1 VSRTIRLRE
10 RFDREP
16 RGAHLALLAGLARGR
31 LPPDLATAGV
41 FQHNPRHCPRTAA
54 RRFMGRETKLLLGLL
69 GLLAG
74 VFVGVLSMKLFVP
87 RPPAGA
93 GPDIHTEVAAGE
105 PHTLVEPPSFTMPA
119 SAFAAAPPLVPVAL
133 AGQASADQASAA
145 WPPPDAGD
153 RHAATA
159 DGGSD
164 ALPPVAG
171 AAEEPALPTRD
182 PFVTNASFEEPA
194 AAVDIPSPAAATA
207 AEPWPHL
214 PPAAA
219 AGPVTPAPTATAVAG
234 GHVVQAGD
242 TWWSLAERA
251 YGDGRLYRAL
261 FAWNRVLNPRVTLA
275 PGTSLELPPLAD
287 LSAAWPHLLPP
298 TR

>member
-1 VSRTIRLRE
+1 
-10 RFDREP
+10 
-16 RGAHLALLAGLARGR
+16 
-31 LPPDLATAGV
+31 
-41 FQHNPRHCPRTAA
+41 
-54 RRFMGRETKLLLGLL
+54 MGRETKFLLGLL

-93 GPDIHTEVAAGE
+93 GPDIHTEVAAVE
-105 PHTLVEPPSFTMPA
+105 PHALVEPPAFTMPA
-119 SAFAAAPPLVPVAL
+119 SAFAAAPPLVPVAP
-133 AGQASADQASAA
+133 ADPAFADPASTA
-145 WPPPDAGD
+145 PPPAAAGE
-153 RHAATA
+153 RYAPA

-164 ALPPVAG
+164 AMPPVAD
-171 AAEEPALPTRD
+171 AAAEPALPPRD
-182 PFVTNASFEEPA
+182 PFVTAASFEAPA
-194 AAVDIPSPAAATA
+194 AAPDDPPPATA
-207 AEPWPHL
+207 VAADPW

-219 AGPVTPAPTATAVAG
+219 AGPITAAPAAAAVTG

-275 PGTSLELPPLAD
+275 PGTSLELPSLAD